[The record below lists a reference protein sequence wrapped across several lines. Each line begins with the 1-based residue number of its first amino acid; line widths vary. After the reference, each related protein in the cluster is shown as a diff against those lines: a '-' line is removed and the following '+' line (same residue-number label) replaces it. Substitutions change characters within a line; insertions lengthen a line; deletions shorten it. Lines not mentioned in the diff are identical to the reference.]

1 MTMGVAWIPITI
13 VAALSQAARNALQR
27 SLKGRLSTNGAA
39 FTRFV
44 FGLPFACVYLGALLA
59 AGVGAL
65 PRPGATFWGWLVA
78 AGLSQIAATSML
90 IHVMAARNF
99 ATSVAYAK
107 TEVAQAAAF
116 EIVFLGATVTWLGA
130 AGVVLA
136 TVSVMLMSVSR
147 SAHPLRALLVGWT
160 ESSALLGLLAGGFF
174 GVAAVGFRA
183 AAVSL
188 HDPSPFMAGAFT
200 LVTSTAFQTLV
211 MGGYLALRERGE
223 LGRVIAAA
231 PMGGL
236 VGAASSLGSAGWFT
250 AFTLQIAAYVRTLGL
265 IELPA
270 TFLIS
275 LYAFRERPSRAE
287 IGGLVLLGLSIAMVL
302 NGGR

>member
-1 MTMGVAWIPITI
+1 MGFVWVPATI
-13 VAALSQAARNALQR
+13 IAALSQSVRNALQR

-44 FGLPFACVYLGALLA
+44 FGLPFACAYLAALMA

-65 PRPGATFWGWLVA
+65 PEPSAAFWAWLVG
-78 AGLSQIAATSML
+78 AGVSQIAATSLL
-90 IHVMAARNF
+90 IHVMTARNF
-99 ATSVAYAK
+99 ATGVAYAK
-107 TEVAQAAAF
+107 TEVAQAAAL
-116 EIVFLGATVTWLGA
+116 EIIFLGAKVTWLGA

-147 SAHPLRALLVGWT
+147 SPRPLRALLTGWA
-160 ESSALLGLLAGGFF
+160 EPSALLGLLDGALF

-183 AAVSL
+183 ASVSL
-188 HDPSPFMAGAFT
+188 GHPNAFMAGAFT
-200 LVTSTAFQTLV
+200 LVMSTAFQTLV
-211 MGGYLALRERGE
+211 MGSYLALRERGQ
-223 LGRVIAAA
+223 LSRVVAAA
-231 PMGGL
+231 PMGAL
-236 VGAASSLGSAGWFT
+236 VGVASSLGSAGWFT

-270 TFLIS
+270 TLLIS
-275 LYAFRERPSRAE
+275 LYAFRERPSYAE
-287 IGGLVLLGLSIAMVL
+287 IGGVVLLGLSIAMVL

>member
-1 MTMGVAWIPITI
+1 MGVAWIPITI
-13 VAALSQAARNALQR
+13 VAALSQTVRNALQR

-44 FGLPFACVYLGALLA
+44 FGLPFACAYLAALLA

-65 PRPGATFWGWLVA
+65 PRPDSVFWGWLAA
-78 AGLSQIAATSML
+78 AGLSQIAATSLL

-99 ATSVAYAK
+99 ATAVAYAK

-116 EIVFLGATVTWLGA
+116 EIVFLGATVKWLGA

-147 SAHPLRALLVGWT
+147 SAHPVRALLVGWM
-160 ESSALLGLLAGGFF
+160 ESNALLGLLAGGLF
-174 GVAAVGFRA
+174 GVSAVGFRA
-183 AAVSL
+183 ASVSL
-188 HDPSPFMAGAFT
+188 HHPSPFMAAAFT
-200 LVTSTAFQTLV
+200 LVMSTALQTMV

-223 LGRVIAAA
+223 LRRVAAA
-231 PMGGL
+231 ALEGAL
-236 VGAASSLGSAGWFT
+236 VGAMSSLGSAGWFT

-265 IELPA
+265 VELPA
-270 TFLIS
+270 TLLIS

-287 IGGLVLLGLSIAMVL
+287 ILGLALLGLSIAMVL